1 MTGRAFRKL
10 SDMGVSGAS
19 LVALK
24 GVMPHLIHA
33 CGAMHSPRG
42 VSHTPLTL
50 VSDPSSA
57 ASLPAGAFA
66 TPPSITLA
74 PWSVAKSERSDSSSR
89 ASGSDSLTALQVH
102 DTCELEIT
110 IVCGADTH
118 TQACTAQTP
127 PQRCTFTQGVCREI
141 DDEYGSARS
150 IDEKMLQGRRL
161 PAGAATGPGCT
172 SGMDIRCGQAPGVS
186 RKRSGAQ
193 APTWRCQ
200 CAHSFPCVVVGF
212 ETAAQASQ
220 RCKAHTHAQ
229 HCKFVD
235 RLFRREVLFHL
246 AQTMEITGP
255 TRLSQRC
262 GNTHTHTHT
271 L

>member
-66 TPPSITLA
+66 TPPSMALA

-150 IDEKMLQGRRL
+150 IDEKMLQG
-161 PAGAATGPGCT
+161 
-172 SGMDIRCGQAPGVS
+172 
-186 RKRSGAQ
+186 
-193 APTWRCQ
+193 
-200 CAHSFPCVVVGF
+200 
-212 ETAAQASQ
+212 
-220 RCKAHTHAQ
+220 
-229 HCKFVD
+229 
-235 RLFRREVLFHL
+235 
-246 AQTMEITGP
+246 AQTPCRRSDWPRLYVRDGHQVWASPRCIKEALRGTGANMA
-255 TRLSQRC
+255 LSVRTQFSMC
-262 GNTHTHTHT
+262 SGWV
-271 L
+271 